1 MTGNTTFNVLIM
13 ADYRTPCSG
22 NFIASL
28 LELAEKMRDAG
39 NTVYFLFPEHRNGGG
54 YTWTAWLEE
63 NGFSISLLNEKMQAD
78 DVLNYLVDMIQ
89 EKHIGIIHS
98 HFGLYHKLLVQNA
111 GKLGV
116 KVLFHDHM
124 DFAPEGN
131 MIKQKLRCLY
141 YSAEYRMKGIHV
153 ASVMEQKSRAYL
165 LCGKKLNYYVPNG
178 LSFRRNAPS
187 DVTRE
192 KRREQLGISPN
203 EKLCLLLGWDKYR
216 KGMDIAVKAVEHYRR
231 TDPSLHLGFIGLG
244 SPPHQGALDWIA
256 EKTGVDSQSQWLHYF
271 PSFEDMFACYRA
283 VDVFLSA
290 SRKEAFSYGLLEAIS
305 QNTPVV
311 VSDIE
316 GTAWAQPYSRCA
328 VYPTEDPQACAV
340 AIEKALHSREIPS
353 NAEEIVSKYSI
364 DLWCE
369 RIMEIYQKMLA

>member
-1 MTGNTTFNVLIM
+1 M

-39 NTVYFLFPEHRNGGG
+39 NTVCFLFLEHRNGGG
-54 YTWTAWLEE
+54 YTWSGWLEE
-63 NGFSISLLNEKMQAD
+63 NGFSVSLLNEQMRMD
-78 DVLNYLVDMIQ
+78 DVLNYLTEMIRQ
-89 EKHIGIIHS
+89 KHIDIIHS
-98 HFGLYHKLLVQNA
+98 HFGLYHRLLIQNA

-116 KVLFHDHM
+116 KVVFHDHM
-124 DFAPEGN
+124 DFSPEGN
-131 MIKQKLRCLY
+131 MAKQKLRCLVH
-141 YSAEYRMKGIHV
+141 SAVYRITGIHV
-153 ASVMEQKSRAYL
+153 VSVMKQKSQAYL
-165 LCGKKLNYYVPNG
+165 FCGRKLNHYVPNG
-178 LSFRRNAPS
+178 LSFRRNAPN

-192 KRREQLGISPN
+192 VRREQLGISPDD
-203 EKLCLLLGWDKYR
+203 KLCLLLGWDKYG
-216 KGMDIAVKAVEHYRR
+216 KGVDIAVRAVEYYRR

-244 SPPHQGALDWIA
+244 CPPYQGTLDWIA
-256 EKTGVDSQSQWLHYF
+256 EKTGVDPQSQWLHFF

-283 VDVFLSA
+283 ADVFLSA
-290 SRKEAFSYGLLEAIS
+290 SRKEAFSYALLEAIS

-311 VSDIE
+311 MSNVE

-328 VYPTEDPQACAV
+328 VYPTEDVQACAA
-340 AIEKALHSREIPS
+340 AIKKALGFCEIPS

-369 RIMEIYQKMLA
+369 RIMEIYQKVLA

>member
-1 MTGNTTFNVLIM
+1 M
-13 ADYRTPCSG
+13 
-22 NFIASL
+22 
-28 LELAEKMRDAG
+28 
-39 NTVYFLFPEHRNGGG
+39 
-54 YTWTAWLEE
+54 
-63 NGFSISLLNEKMQAD
+63 
-78 DVLNYLVDMIQ
+78 
-89 EKHIGIIHS
+89 
-98 HFGLYHKLLVQNA
+98 
-111 GKLGV
+111 
-116 KVLFHDHM
+116 
-124 DFAPEGN
+124 
-131 MIKQKLRCLY
+131 
-141 YSAEYRMKGIHV
+141 
-153 ASVMEQKSRAYL
+153 
-165 LCGKKLNYYVPNG
+165 
-178 LSFRRNAPS
+178 
-187 DVTRE
+187 
-192 KRREQLGISPN
+192 GISPN